1 MNPWIT
7 SQVVYLSIYLLAV
20 YTGIVTG
27 SDYEINGTQ
36 TNAKVYTTA
45 EPGVNIRTVV
55 GYNKYT
61 KERATSYQLSSPRL
75 AYFVINKNTGT
86 ISTALKINQT
96 VGYQFSLTVIAKF
109 GHKSTE
115 HRNLRVDVVQMN
127 REKPQFNSPLVT
139 FIIHRRTKNGTV
151 IGQLSATDQSVE
163 EYNRRLTYS
172 IQMQDEPKVF
182 EVKKDGK
189 LLVIGKIPTYA
200 DVLNFTAL
208 ASDNG
213 YPTKKAWQFVSV
225 KISNIPALTKFC
237 TVKDDFDWRICWKYE
252 PPSSQRYVYHIEIR
266 SGMYTHNNSVVGG
279 TEHCYSAALLDGPDS
294 KYFYRVQTR
303 LGNNRSPFSEWKEA
317 VDKGPDCELFDP
329 CHVFNPCSNG
339 GSCIVKANSSSQLQ
353 DRYICICPHGWQ
365 GTHCRTSDGCAHT
378 TCLNQGTCIMV
389 SPNKT
394 KCKCLE
400 GYLGEL
406 CEFVNHCTQNP
417 CFHGGTC
424 QMRDNASYEC
434 YCPPPYVGSKCEALS
449 PCNTSDCNN
458 GECIATDEKNF
469 YCKCEKGYTGQFC
482 ELYNPCIFF
491 NPCENNG
498 TCEPSS
504 ETPAK
509 YICKCTEN
517 YIGANCSQLDPCE
530 FIHCENG
537 GTCSISGK
545 PGQHCKCLP
554 GFIGGECQ
562 REDKCYHQQPCKN
575 GATCIMNLNDT
586 FVCHC
591 TNGFTGDHCELIDP
605 CAYGLCSPNTS
616 RGCIRLSDTKY
627 RCSCT
632 EGYTGDFCET
642 AISSCRENPCRNNG
656 SCIVSIHATGY
667 QCYCKPG
674 FHGVHCDEM
683 DSCRDHDCKNGAT
696 CRSLNDG
703 TFRCHC
709 PVGFSGTRCETL
721 TFCSSSTCLNG
732 GNCSNGARP
741 NDTICSCPQDYYGQ
755 QCEFFNHCNIDNNA
769 CLNKG
774 TCVIDYKYS
783 YRFKI
788 PRGSAKAFLKN
799 MKIKTRWRR
808 KRAVTSVKKGV
819 KNGFRCVCR
828 DGFTGQF
835 CENPPKDVDCDKKNK
850 CANGGTCLPTG
861 VCRCQSNYT
870 GNYCDQLL
878 NACYSRPCLNGG
890 SCKVQLGDN
899 GFTCSCMP
907 FFQGEFCEI
916 NNICQEKNPCNEQ
929 SVCMNTENGG
939 YKCVCKPPFSGT
951 NCTIKASCNEDI
963 QKDDTGRY
971 VWPVTVYGRTA
982 IIPCKY
988 AKSAGENASRP
999 CIFNTT
1005 LNQAQ
1010 WGRMDTSNCEKIGDE
1025 EASKAMK
1032 NLRSLT
1038 EHPQTLTAEQV
1049 ANVTEKLE
1057 EIFSY
1062 SLKKREI
1069 AANMVQVISNMLEAN
1084 TTVMSTSNKMN
1095 NTSERLKRLLENYS
1109 ANVSI
1114 SENTVIDLQS
1124 SNIIL
1129 KVQEISTTE
1138 KWGQTMNLHPIF
1150 EDDKE
1155 KKLEFVIPWD
1165 SIKENHSRKHR
1176 SRKHRKTDDSLEE
1189 RVQMIAYNNAKF
1201 YISEN
1206 QSETNI
1212 NDQSVIFVK
1221 IKGRELKNLAYPVTY
1236 TISNLELNQN
1246 HTCVYWDTISKNWS
1260 TEGIVT
1266 KVSSFNETVCESDH
1280 LTSFSL
1286 LLAVSPEKPLPVIH
1300 EMVLTYISYIGCSI
1314 SIFGI
1319 VLTIITYGLFGC
1331 LHGDPSGRILL
1342 NLCSSLLFLN
1352 VSFLMA
1358 SQVNTLQVKYNET
1371 SAETLCII
1379 VAILI
1384 HYFLLTTLAWMC
1396 VEAINMYQ
1404 MLVTVF
1410 NIYHSRFMLKRV
1422 LAAWGI
1428 PALTVG
1434 ITLGIDIRN
1443 YKTAVGY
1450 CFLSYGNRT
1459 AFYVALLTPACIILF
1474 INTVVFGMVTKVIV
1488 KPKFK
1493 NKHQCSSAVSSVQV
1507 RGCFTVMVL
1516 LGVTW
1521 LFGPLAINEMKIFF
1535 NYLFCILNSL
1545 QGFFIFVFRCL
1556 LNPEAKMAWVQ
1567 LIKMGTLKKKKGPR
1581 KSVDSSSNGMYGGG
1595 GGGGGGQLGHRWS
1608 QKTMTVDIRDN
1619 TNLKKL
1625 SKPNDNGIYE
1635 KNISY
1640 ESCRNKWDQ
1649 SNGSTYQS
1657 DKPVEFTRL

>member
-61 KERATSYQLSSPRL
+61 KERATSYQLSSSRL

-86 ISTALKINQT
+86 ISTALKINQS

-109 GHKSTE
+109 GNKSTE

-127 REKPQFNSPLVT
+127 RDKPQFQSSLVT
-139 FIIHRRTKNGTV
+139 FIIHRRIKNETV
-151 IGQLSATDQSVE
+151 IGNLSATDQSVE

-172 IQMQDEPKVF
+172 IRKQDEPKVF
-182 EVKKDGK
+182 EVSKDGV
-189 LLVIGKIPTYA
+189 LRVIGKIPTHA
-200 DVLNFTAL
+200 NVLNFTVS

-213 YPTKKAWQFVSV
+213 YPTKKALQSVSV

-237 TVKDDFDWRICWKYE
+237 TVKDGFEWQICWKYE
-252 PPSSQRYVYHIEIR
+252 PPSSQRYFYHIEIR

-317 VDKGPDCELFDP
+317 
-329 CHVFNPCSNG
+329 
-339 GSCIVKANSSSQLQ
+339 
-353 DRYICICPHGWQ
+353 
-365 GTHCRTSDGCAHT
+365 
-378 TCLNQGTCIMV
+378 
-389 SPNKT
+389 
-394 KCKCLE
+394 
-400 GYLGEL
+400 
-406 CEFVNHCTQNP
+406 
-417 CFHGGTC
+417 
-424 QMRDNASYEC
+424 
-434 YCPPPYVGSKCEALS
+434 
-449 PCNTSDCNN
+449 
-458 GECIATDEKNF
+458 
-469 YCKCEKGYTGQFC
+469 
-482 ELYNPCIFF
+482 
-491 NPCENNG
+491 
-498 TCEPSS
+498 
-504 ETPAK
+504 
-509 YICKCTEN
+509 
-517 YIGANCSQLDPCE
+517 
-530 FIHCENG
+530 
-537 GTCSISGK
+537 
-545 PGQHCKCLP
+545 
-554 GFIGGECQ
+554 
-562 REDKCYHQQPCKN
+562 
-575 GATCIMNLNDT
+575 
-586 FVCHC
+586 
-591 TNGFTGDHCELIDP
+591 
-605 CAYGLCSPNTS
+605 
-616 RGCIRLSDTKY
+616 
-627 RCSCT
+627 
-632 EGYTGDFCET
+632 
-642 AISSCRENPCRNNG
+642 
-656 SCIVSIHATGY
+656 
-667 QCYCKPG
+667 
-674 FHGVHCDEM
+674 
-683 DSCRDHDCKNGAT
+683 
-696 CRSLNDG
+696 
-703 TFRCHC
+703 
-709 PVGFSGTRCETL
+709 
-721 TFCSSSTCLNG
+721 
-732 GNCSNGARP
+732 
-741 NDTICSCPQDYYGQ
+741 
-755 QCEFFNHCNIDNNA
+755 
-769 CLNKG
+769 
-774 TCVIDYKYS
+774 
-783 YRFKI
+783 
-788 PRGSAKAFLKN
+788 
-799 MKIKTRWRR
+799 
-808 KRAVTSVKKGV
+808 
-819 KNGFRCVCR
+819 
-828 DGFTGQF
+828 
-835 CENPPKDVDCDKKNK
+835 
-850 CANGGTCLPTG
+850 
-861 VCRCQSNYT
+861 
-870 GNYCDQLL
+870 
-878 NACYSRPCLNGG
+878 
-890 SCKVQLGDN
+890 
-899 GFTCSCMP
+899 
-907 FFQGEFCEI
+907 GEFCEI

-939 YKCVCKPPFSGT
+939 YKCVCKPSFSGT

-971 VWPVTVYGRTA
+971 VWPATFYGRTA

-1010 WGRMDTSNCEKIGDE
+1010 WGRMDTSHCEKIGDE

-1069 AANMVQVISNMLEAN
+1069 ADNMVQVISNMLEAN

-1114 SENTVIDLQS
+1114 SGNTVINLQS

-1129 KVQEISTTE
+1129 MVQEISTTE
-1138 KWGQTMNLHPIF
+1138 KLGSTLNLHPIF
-1150 EDDKE
+1150 EDDKD

-1165 SIKENHSRKHR
+1165 SIKENR
-1176 SRKHRKTDDSLEE
+1176 SRKPRKTDDGLEE

-1201 YISEN
+1201 YFSEN

-1212 NDQSVIFVK
+1212 NQQSVIFVK
-1221 IKGRELKNLAYPVTY
+1221 IKGRELKNLADPVTY

-1358 SQVNTLQVKYNET
+1358 SQVNTLQIKYNET

-1443 YKTAVGY
+1443 YKTAIGY

-1459 AFYVALLTPACIILF
+1459 AFYVALLTPACVILF
-1474 INTVVFGMVTKVIV
+1474 INTVVFGMVTKVIM

-1595 GGGGGGQLGHRWS
+1595 GGGGGQLGHRWS
-1608 QKTMTVDIRDN
+1608 QKTMTVEIRDN